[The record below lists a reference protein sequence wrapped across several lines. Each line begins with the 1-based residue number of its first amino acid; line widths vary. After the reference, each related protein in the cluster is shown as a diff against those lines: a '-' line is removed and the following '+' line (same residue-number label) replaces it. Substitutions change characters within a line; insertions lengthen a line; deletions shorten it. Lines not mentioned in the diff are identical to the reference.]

1 MAKSKNVSIAINK
14 EAFNKLTTNIPE
26 FQKISHPEIVLRAL
40 ANYQSIH
47 ANVPGID
54 VLRAILETMED
65 KALTKV
71 KTNIDQIINERKQ
84 KKKQQQQKQKV
95 QKVSIPKETLNKLV
109 KKQVLSAKDK
119 QAVSCA
125 LGVPTKDLK

>member
-47 ANVPGID
+47 ANVPGLD
-54 VLRAILETMED
+54 VLRAILQTMED

-71 KTNIDQIINERKQ
+71 KANIDQIINERKQ
-84 KKKQQQQKQKV
+84 KEKQQQQKQKV
-95 QKVSIPKETLNKLV
+95 SIPKEILNKLV

-119 QAVSCA
+119 QVVSCA
-125 LGVPTKDLK
+125 LGISVKDLK